1 MTVKFGSC
9 LLAELS
15 MALIELVD
23 ISLNYGDAVLADR
36 VNLAVQ
42 PGERICLIG
51 RNGAGKTTLLKV
63 IAGELEADA
72 GERRV
77 QRGASIRRLDQ
88 EAPEIPNASVY
99 DVVAQGLGEA
109 GRLLAQYHETSLAL
123 TGDAGADQL
132 NKLER
137 LQHQLDVADAW
148 NLSPRVEALL
158 SRMELAPDQPYSEL
172 SGGQRRRVMLAQALV
187 DEPDV
192 LLLDEPTN
200 HLDIEAIQWLETFM
214 LDFPGTL
221 VFITHDRAFLQQ
233 LATRII
239 ELDRGYLTS
248 WDCDYATYL
257 VRKEEALAAEAQQNA
272 EFDKKLAREESWI
285 RQGIKARRTRNEGRV
300 RALKKLREQ
309 RSARREQTGKANIKL
324 QSGERSGKLVA
335 EIENISY
342 AWDGKLIVKDFSTTI
357 QRGDKIGII
366 GANGSG
372 KTTLIRL
379 MLGELQPQSGSVRLG
394 SKLETVYF
402 DQHRSALDES
412 KSVVDVVSG
421 GRESVTINGRSKHI
435 MGYLKDFLFDPK
447 RARQPVSSLSGG
459 ERNRLL
465 LAKLFTRPANLLVM
479 DEPTNDLDLETLELL
494 EEILL
499 NFSGTL
505 LLISHDRAFIDNVVT
520 STLVLEGAGR
530 VGEYVGGYADMLR
543 QRKPPKRQASEMP
556 AQKRAATAAPGRQT
570 ISPAQ
575 RRELQALPGKIE
587 RLEQAQAN
595 LHASMANPAFYQQ
608 PASQLEQVHRELHKI
623 EQKLSDAY
631 ARWEQLEQLSGG

>member
-1 MTVKFGSC
+1 
-9 LLAELS
+9 
-15 MALIELVD
+15 MALIELVNV
-23 ISLNYGDAVLADR
+23 SLNYGDAVLADN
-36 VNLAVQ
+36 VNLTVQ
-42 PGERICLIG
+42 PRERVCLIG

-63 IAGELEADA
+63 VSGELEPDA

-77 QRGASIRRLDQ
+77 QRGVKVRRLGQ
-88 EAPEIPNASVY
+88 EAPDIPEATVY

-109 GRLLAQYHETSLAL
+109 GRLLAQYHDVSLAL
-123 TGDAGADQL
+123 ATDASDAQL
-132 NKLER
+132 KKLER
-137 LQHQLDVADAW
+137 LQHQLDASDAW
-148 NLSPRVEALL
+148 NLSPRIESVL
-158 SRMELAPDQPYSEL
+158 SRVELDPDMSYSEL

-214 LDFPGTL
+214 LEFAGTL
-221 VFITHDRAFLQQ
+221 IFITHDRAFLQK

-257 VRKEEALAAEAQQNA
+257 VRKEEALAAEEQQNA
-272 EFDKKLAREESWI
+272 EFDKKLAREETWI

-300 RALKKLREQ
+300 RALKKLREES
-309 RSARREQTGKANIKL
+309 RARREQTGKANIQL

-335 EIENISY
+335 EIENIRYS
-342 AWDGKLIVKDFSTTI
+342 WGDKRIVEDFSATI

-366 GANGSG
+366 GPNGAG

-379 MLGELQPQSGSVRLG
+379 MLGELAPDAGSVKLG

-412 KSVVDVVSG
+412 KTVVDVVSG
-421 GRESVTINGRSKHI
+421 GREMVTINGRSKHI

-494 EEILL
+494 EDILL
-499 NFSGTL
+499 KFDGTL

-520 STLVLEGAGR
+520 STLVLEGEGR
-530 VGEYVGGYADMLR
+530 VGEYIGGYEDMLR
-543 QRKPPKRQASEMP
+543 QRQIDSLPTPSTAVAEKPVKP
-556 AQKRAATAAPGRQT
+556 AQKTKKGFSAK
-570 ISPAQ
+570 Q
-575 RRELQALPGKIE
+575 RRELDGLPVKIE
-587 RLEQAQAN
+587 RLEREQAGFHQ
-595 LHASMANPAFYQQ
+595 SMADPAFYQQ
-608 PASQLEQVHRELHKI
+608 PAETVANVQKQLQKVEQEL
-623 EQKLSDAY
+623 EALY
-631 ARWEQLEQLSGG
+631 VRWEELEEAAAQ

>member
-1 MTVKFGSC
+1 
-9 LLAELS
+9 

-23 ISLNYGDAVLADR
+23 TSLNYGDAVLADR
-36 VNLAVQ
+36 VNLTVQ

-51 RNGAGKTTLLKV
+51 RNGAGKTTLLRV
-63 IAGELEADA
+63 IAGELEPDA

-77 QRGASIRRLDQ
+77 QRGVRVKRLGQ
-88 EAPEIPNASVY
+88 EAPDIPDVSVY
-99 DVVAQGLGEA
+99 DVVAEGLGEA
-109 GRLLAQYHETSLAL
+109 GRLLAQYHDASLAL
-123 TGDAGADQL
+123 AADASDGQL
-132 NKLER
+132 KKLER

-148 NLSPRVEALL
+148 NLSPRIEAVL
-158 SRMELAPDQPYSEL
+158 SRMELEPDQPYSEL

-187 DEPDV
+187 DEPEV

-214 LDFPGTL
+214 LEFPGTL
-221 VFITHDRAFLQQ
+221 IFITHDRAFLQK

-257 VRKEEALAAEAQQNA
+257 VRKEEALAAEQQQNA

-300 RALKKLREQ
+300 RALKKLREES
-309 RSARREQTGKANIKL
+309 RARREKTGKANIRL

-335 EIENISY
+335 EIENVRY
-342 AWDGKLIVKDFSTTI
+342 AWDDKLIVKDFSTTI

-366 GANGSG
+366 GPNGSG

-379 MLGELQPQSGSVRLG
+379 MLGELQPQSGSVKLG

-459 ERNRLL
+459 ERNRLM
-465 LAKLFTRPANLLVM
+465 LARLFTRPANLLVM

-494 EEILL
+494 EEILV

-520 STLVLEGAGR
+520 STLVLEGNGR
-530 VGEYVGGYADMLR
+530 VGEYVGGYEDMLR
-543 QRKPPKRQASEMP
+543 QRKPQNRPASTAP
-556 AQKRAATAAPGRQT
+556 VANKPATAGAGGSTT
-570 ISPAQ
+570 ISSAQ

-587 RLEQAQAN
+587 RLEQEQAN
-595 LHASMANPAFYQQ
+595 LHASMADPAFYQQ
-608 PASQLEQVHRELHKI
+608 PASKVEQVQRELRKI
-623 EQKLSDAY
+623 EQKLSDSY
-631 ARWEQLEQLSGG
+631 ARWERLEQLSG

>member
-1 MTVKFGSC
+1 
-9 LLAELS
+9 

-23 ISLNYGDAVLADR
+23 TSLNYGDAVLADR
-36 VNLAVQ
+36 VNLTVQ

-51 RNGAGKTTLLKV
+51 RNGAGKTTLLRV
-63 IAGELEADA
+63 IAGELEPDA

-77 QRGASIRRLDQ
+77 QRGVRVKRLGQ
-88 EAPEIPNASVY
+88 EAPDISDVSVY
-99 DVVAQGLGEA
+99 DVVAEGLGEA
-109 GRLLAQYHETSLAL
+109 GRLLAQYHDASLAL
-123 TGDAGADQL
+123 AADASDGQL
-132 NKLER
+132 KKLER

-148 NLSPRVEALL
+148 NLSPRIEAVL
-158 SRMELAPDQPYSEL
+158 SRMELEPDQPYSEL

-187 DEPDV
+187 DEPEV

-214 LDFPGTL
+214 LEFPGTL
-221 VFITHDRAFLQQ
+221 IFITHDRAFLQK

-257 VRKEEALAAEAQQNA
+257 VRKEEALAAEQQQNA

-300 RALKKLREQ
+300 RALKKLREES
-309 RSARREQTGKANIKL
+309 RARREKTGKANIRL

-335 EIENISY
+335 EIENVRY
-342 AWDGKLIVKDFSTTI
+342 AWDDKLIVKDFSTTI

-366 GANGSG
+366 GPNGSG

-379 MLGELQPQSGSVRLG
+379 MLGELQPQSGLVKLG

-459 ERNRLL
+459 ERNRLM
-465 LAKLFTRPANLLVM
+465 LARLFTRPANLLVM

-494 EEILL
+494 EEILV

-520 STLVLEGAGR
+520 STLVLEGNGR
-530 VGEYVGGYADMLR
+530 VGEYVGGYEDMLR
-543 QRKPPKRQASEMP
+543 QRKPQNRPASTAP
-556 AQKRAATAAPGRQT
+556 VANKPATAGAGGSTT
-570 ISPAQ
+570 ISSAQ

-587 RLEQAQAN
+587 RLEQEQAN
-595 LHASMANPAFYQQ
+595 LHASMADPAFYQQ
-608 PASQLEQVHRELHKI
+608 PASKVEQVQRELRKI
-623 EQKLSDAY
+623 EQKLSDSY
-631 ARWEQLEQLSGG
+631 ARWERLEQLSG